1 MTMVDLKVVVVG
13 VSSWLISMLS
23 LLTLLHLVFLVSVL
37 QRSRQHL
44 HSEGKH
50 VRQCESWTVLVLRLY
65 LLVPGAGI
73 KGHNCSGEQPVF
85 FLPPCDLSFWEG
97 ERGCPKSGGEPPER
111 EGGGKGG
118 GGLLSYWGILSRL
131 GGGKGVT
138 GKTVACNPGVLPPL
152 IPRPTSPQQSM
163 HETDIRSEEVSWKS
177 PGAICV
183 ELKHSQLSVTPA
195 TGMEGTE
202 VSMEKRRSKKKK
214 KKN

>member
-1 MTMVDLKVVVVG
+1 
-13 VSSWLISMLS
+13 MLS

-118 GGLLSYWGILSRL
+118 GGCCLTGASSL
-131 GGGKGVT
+131 G
-138 GKTVACNPGVLPPL
+138 
-152 IPRPTSPQQSM
+152 
-163 HETDIRSEEVSWKS
+163 SEEVKGSLGRQWHVTLGFCHPSS
-177 PGAICV
+177 PAPLHPSSPC
-183 ELKHSQLSVTPA
+183 
-195 TGMEGTE
+195 M
-202 VSMEKRRSKKKK
+202 RRT
-214 KKN
+214 

>member
-118 GGLLSYWGILSRL
+118 GGCCLTGASSL
-131 GGGKGVT
+131 G
-138 GKTVACNPGVLPPL
+138 
-152 IPRPTSPQQSM
+152 
-163 HETDIRSEEVSWKS
+163 SEEVKGSLGRQWHVTLGS
-177 PGAICV
+177 ATP
-183 ELKHSQLSVTPA
+183 HPPPHFTPA
-195 TGMEGTE
+195 VHAWDGHKIRGSELEISRCHLCGIKAFTVKCYPCHQYGRNRSFHGKK
-202 VSMEKRRSKKKK
+202 EK
-214 KKN
+214 

>member
-1 MTMVDLKVVVVG
+1 
-13 VSSWLISMLS
+13 MLS
-23 LLTLLHLVFLVSVL
+23 HLTLSHLVSLVSVL

-65 LLVPGAGI
+65 LLVPGPGI

-85 FLPPCDLSFWEG
+85 L
-97 ERGCPKSGGEPPER
+97 
-111 EGGGKGG
+111 
-118 GGLLSYWGILSRL
+118 
-131 GGGKGVT
+131 
-138 GKTVACNPGVLPPL
+138 LPPL
-152 IPRPTSPQQSM
+152 VIYRFGRVRGVALREEESHLRGKGEDERMRGWGVGFLVVGICFLPGASSLRSDSEEGKGSRGRQWHVTLGSATPHPTPHPAQQSM

-183 ELKHSQLSVTPA
+183 ELKHSQLSATPA

-202 VSMEKRRSKKKK
+202 VSMEKREV
-214 KKN
+214 